1 MKIEIKENGN
11 NLSIGEKQLICF
23 ARAALKK
30 SKIIILDEATSSL
43 DYNTEKIINENM
55 EKMFKDCTIILITH
69 RFNVVKICEKV
80 FVVDN
85 GEIIEK
91 GIYDNLIKDKKV
103 NFLNYIL
110 KLLLKL
116 YFFKQYDK

>member
-1 MKIEIKENGN
+1 M
-11 NLSIGEKQLICF
+11 
-23 ARAALKK
+23 
-30 SKIIILDEATSSL
+30 
-43 DYNTEKIINENM
+43 EKI
-55 EKMFKDCTIILITH
+55 FKDCTIILISH
-69 RFNVVKICEKV
+69 RFNVVKTCDKL

-110 KLLLKL
+110 KFFLEL
-116 YFFKQYDK
+116 YFFKQYGK